1 MPRRSHK
8 VVNRVSEKSVWQAHA
23 RKGVDFHRSGFNK
36 SGIHRSEWRITYV
49 EPFHVA
55 TVARAKGTVRLRYRC
70 EIFAGVSEGDPIW
83 FRTSAWVCTCAT
95 VRLYLTHLHHLYI
108 FEGIWKWRHVLVVNW
123 IMHSIIS
130 SFVLGTLNSAVR
142 FIESDMQS

>member
-70 EIFAGVSEGDPIW
+70 EIFAGVSEGIRLW
-83 FRTSAWVCTCAT
+83 FRTSAWMCTCAT
-95 VRLYLTHLHHLYI
+95 VRLYLTHHLYF
-108 FEGIWKWRHVLVVNW
+108 FEGIWKWRHVARYQLDNALHYF
-123 IMHSIIS
+123 I
-130 SFVLGTLNSAVR
+130 FRPGTLNSAVR